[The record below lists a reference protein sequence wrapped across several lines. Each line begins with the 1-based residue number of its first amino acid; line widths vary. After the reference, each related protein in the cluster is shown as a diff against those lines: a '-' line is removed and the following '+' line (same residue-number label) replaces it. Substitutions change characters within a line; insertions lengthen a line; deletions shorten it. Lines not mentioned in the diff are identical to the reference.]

1 VNFRSPQHLLVEVIL
16 VDDASIKEN
25 LGKKTVNN
33 MLDFRSPQHLLLEV
47 ILGDDACTY
56 CTKENVGKNTVN
68 NMLDFRS
75 PQHLLLEVIL
85 VDDASTKE
93 NMGKKLGKDM
103 LFIFSFFFL

>member
-1 VNFRSPQHLLVEVIL
+1 MEVIL